1 MSVEVKICGITD
13 EAGLHAA
20 IEGGARYVGFVFH
33 PPSPRALSAE
43 AARKLAALVPASV
56 TAVGLFVDPDERELH
71 ALLKTVPLGMIQL
84 HGKESPTRVMSV
96 RAITGLPVMKAIGIA
111 AESDLAQIAAYESV
125 ADRLLFDAK
134 PSAEA
139 KSPGGNAESFN
150 WALMKGHV
158 FKKPWMLAGGL
169 TAQNL
174 AEAITQSGTRAVDV
188 SSGVED
194 RPGHKDPAKIAE
206 FLAEAGRL

>member
-1 MSVEVKICGITD
+1 MAIDVKICGITD
-13 EAGLHAA
+13 EAGLRAA
-20 IEGGARYVGFVFH
+20 VEGGARYVGFVFH

-43 AARKLAALVPASV
+43 TARKLATLVPASV

-71 ALLKTVPLGMIQL
+71 ALLKNVPLGMIQL

-96 RAITGLPVMKAIGIA
+96 RAITGLPVMKAIGIGTVD
-111 AESDLAQIAAYESV
+111 DLAQIAAYESV

-134 PSAEA
+134 PATDA

-158 FKKPWMLAGGL
+158 FKKPWLLAGGL

-174 AEAITQSGTRAVDV
+174 AEAVAASGAPGVDV

-194 RPGHKDPAKIAE
+194 RPGHKDPAKIRE
-206 FLAEAGRL
+206 FLDAAKRL